1 MDTTSN
7 SKSRRAERRK
17 GCRRNRKMYG
27 GNTGNTYSFAGSVDP
42 MNPSLGNAAR
52 VVVSPGCA
60 TSPVDLNVTR
70 PGYLPDAKIQGGLP
84 GFAGGGRRRKGMNG
98 GTYTFV
104 PAVVS
109 PNNIA
114 VPQNVY
120 QGCGEG
126 RFTAHD
132 PLNIAGPSVLTAP
145 APLIA
150 APTPF
155 GYQQKGGRSRRSL
168 RNRKLYGGDAGSAV
182 YAADAMLYNAP
193 RSGYSEGPS
202 SGSTMAGPPFMIHTP
217 YSPQPVPSPACLKT
231 GGGSRKNKKAYTSKY
246 KKASRKN
253 KKASTRKN
261 KKATRKNKKAS
272 TRKTKRN

>member
-1 MDTTSN
+1 MNTTSN
-7 SKSRRAERRK
+7 SKTRRAERRK

-42 MNPSLGNAAR
+42 TNPSLGNAAL
-52 VVVSPGCA
+52 VVASPGCP
-60 TSPVDLNVTR
+60 TSPADLNITR
-70 PGYLPDAKIQGGLP
+70 PGYLTGATIHGGLP

-114 VPQNVY
+114 IPQNVY

-145 APLIA
+145 APLIG
-150 APTPF
+150 APLPF
-155 GYQQKGGRSRRSL
+155 GYEQKGGRRSRRN
-168 RNRKLYGGDAGSAV
+168 RNRKLRGGDAGSAV

-231 GGGSRKNKKAYTSKY
+231 GGSRKNKKASRKNKKAYTSK
-246 KKASRKN
+246 N
-253 KKASTRKN
+253 KKAYTRKN
-261 KKATRKNKKAS
+261 K
-272 TRKTKRN
+272 RN